1 MPSLNISKILNFSSD
16 KDLKKKLIPKIK
28 TRCLSA
34 LSCGPKYKPTKRN
47 ISSERKDTEEEK
59 IDYEEIK
66 NRSIYD
72 INNSRSKKI

>member
-1 MPSLNISKILNFSSD
+1 MPILNISKILIFSSG
-16 KDLKKKLIPKIK
+16 KEFIIKITPKIK

-34 LSCGPKYKPTKRN
+34 LSCGPKYKLTKRN